1 MYGLQDNMLVLDST
15 TKTVKINLTAAITTA
30 NPDYTVGYVDS
41 VNNTVAE
48 GANDGVTNGV
58 TDVTM
63 VSAPASGTR
72 RIVKY
77 ITVYN
82 KDTAAITF
90 NLKYDNNGTQRQ
102 VAKVTLQP
110 GSTWFGGV

>member
-1 MYGLQDNMLVLDST
+1 
-15 TKTVKINLTAAITTA
+15 
-30 NPDYTVGYVDS
+30 
-41 VNNTVAE
+41 
-48 GANDGVTNGV
+48 
-58 TDVTM
+58 M
-63 VSAPASGTR
+63 VSAPALGTR

-90 NLKYDNNGTQRQ
+90 NLKYDANGTQRQ

-110 GSTWFGGV
+110 DETWYKG

>member
-1 MYGLQDNMLVLDST
+1 MLILDTT
-15 TKTVKINLTAAITTA
+15 TKTLKINLIGAVISA
-30 NPDYTVGYVDS
+30 NPEFTVGYIDNSAAGLVE
-41 VNNTVAE
+41 AA
-48 GANDGVTNGV
+48 GDGVTNGT

-90 NLKYDNNGTQRQ
+90 NLKYDANGIQRQ

-110 GSTWFGGV
+110 DETWYKG